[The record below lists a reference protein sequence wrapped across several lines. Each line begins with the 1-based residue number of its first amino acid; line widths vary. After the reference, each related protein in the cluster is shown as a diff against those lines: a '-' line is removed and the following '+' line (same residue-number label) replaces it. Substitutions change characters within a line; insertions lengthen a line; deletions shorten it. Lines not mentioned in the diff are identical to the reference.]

1 MLVEISME
9 KNKAI
14 EYIKKTLELSEIEL
28 DDISITMETD
38 LLEDGILDSL
48 DAMTFLFNLEKNV
61 NTQIV
66 EIDDDFNDFKISSL
80 VSILLNY

>member
-1 MLVEISME
+1 ME
-9 KNKAI
+9 QNEAI

-61 NTQIV
+61 NTKIV
-66 EIDDDFNDFKISSL
+66 EIDYDFNDFKISSL

>member
-61 NTQIV
+61 NTIIV

>member
-61 NTQIV
+61 NTKIV